1 MTHYQSVHIT
11 LYASNAN
18 TTPLTERRK
27 DTILPHTYRNTR
39 TSAAAATPAAAP
51 PPLQQVLLV
60 RGRTEAAF
68 LRTARLVGGR
78 FVADAAVHH
87 DPVRVVRRLLAGRLV
102 QDRLRQLA
110 ERLLDVDVRLGG
122 RLHEADVVLAGDLQ
136 LEEVVRTVSAKRKS
150 MQLTLSPRSWLTT
163 RLSVI
168 SHLLP
173 RIIFSTSSLAC

>member
-1 MTHYQSVHIT
+1 MPTQPLSQKKKKDYLTTYSTETHGG
-11 LYASNAN
+11 
-18 TTPLTERRK
+18 
-27 DTILPHTYRNTR
+27 
-39 TSAAAATPAAAP
+39 TSGAAAATTPAPP

-68 LRTARLVGGR
+68 LRAARLVGGR
-78 FVADAAVHH
+78 FVANAAVHH

-110 ERLLDVDVRLGG
+110 ERLLDVDVRLRG
-122 RLHEADVVLAGDLQ
+122 RLHEADVVLAGDLK
-136 LEEVVRTVSAKRKS
+136 LEEVIQTVPSKQKL